1 VPALAALLPDKDNSH
16 MARYALERI
25 TAPEAGE
32 ALRKALPQLCGKLKI
47 GVISSLGARRDEASV
62 PALAALLCDG
72 DAAIVAAAAAHA
84 LGDVGSAAAA
94 EALGK
99 VVKTTCP
106 VLKPAAADA
115 SLACAERLLAGGQ
128 KPAAIAVYKSLGG
141 DDQPKHVRLAAK
153 RGLLAAI
160 K

>member
-1 VPALAALLPDKDNSH
+1 LAALLPDKDNSH

-25 TAPEAGE
+25 TAPEAVE
-32 ALRKALPQLCGKLKI
+32 ALRAALPQLCGKLKI
-47 GVISSLGARRDEASV
+47 GVISSLGACRDAASV
-62 PALAALLCDG
+62 PAFAALLCDG
-72 DAAIVAAAAAHA
+72 DSAVAAAAAHA
-84 LGDVGSAAAA
+84 LGDVGVAAAA
-94 EALGK
+94 QALGK
-99 VVKTTCP
+99 AVKTTCP
-106 VLKPAAADA
+106 VLKPAVADA

-128 KPAAIAVYKSLGG
+128 KPAAIAVYKALGG